1 MDKLNFKLFL
11 ELLVIFFLFYLM
23 YTSTK
28 NFSKEN
34 FSNEVVRSDKFK
46 DKKVLVLF
54 VFHQYNERVKH
65 FIENCIFYDKNV
77 DFLIICNNPKTEF
90 SHPKYVSV
98 IRRENL
104 GYDFAGWSEGL
115 LIGNRYKKYDY
126 FLFVN
131 SSVMGPF
138 LDANDKRNYVD
149 IYLEPLNKNDVKLF
163 GSTINTQ
170 CNPEVSSHVQSYIFS
185 VDREALEHL
194 IYTEIFSLTN
204 SSKTFQDAITNK
216 EIKMSRDI
224 IDNNWNIG
232 CLHRYYK
239 DIDFRYINKLNQKD
253 FNYVKKYGDIM
264 VKKYQNYL
272 WKNKELVFVKGNRLQ
287 LDNI

>member
-1 MDKLNFKLFL
+1 MCPSISHRKKKEEKEFFSGKLCNF
-11 ELLVIFFLFYLM
+11 V
-23 YTSTK
+23 
-28 NFSKEN
+28 
-34 FSNEVVRSDKFK
+34 KFTPFNAK
-46 DKKVLVLF
+46 PDSAE
-54 VFHQYNERVKH
+54 YN
-65 FIENCIFYDKNV
+65 
-77 DFLIICNNPKTEF
+77 
-90 SHPKYVSV
+90 
-98 IRRENL
+98 
-104 GYDFAGWSEGL
+104 AAGL
-115 LIGNRYKKYDY
+115 L
-126 FLFVN
+126 F
-131 SSVMGPF
+131 S
-138 LDANDKRNYVD
+138 
-149 IYLEPLNKNDVKLF
+149 LNKNDVKLF